1 MKQKMIQIAPRKS
14 DSKMEFFFHISLL
27 PQSLQTSVRRQLKI
41 HDNTMAELEH
51 GLCKT
56 RVLKILFKE
65 ENPSLV
71 REEVYSV
78 IQPLQARENKVKLQ
92 EILTEVSH

>member
-1 MKQKMIQIAPRKS
+1 MEVILKARYYS
-14 DSKMEFFFHISLL
+14 DCAQEIWFQNKKFFFHISLL

-41 HDNTMAELEH
+41 HDNTPAELED

-65 ENPSLV
+65 ENSSSV
-71 REEVYSV
+71 REEAYNV
-78 IQPLQARENKVKLQ
+78 I
-92 EILTEVSH
+92 